1 MIRFIVLLFLA
12 LLTSCQS
19 KQNPAAMSK
28 VKSNL
33 DIQGHR
39 GCRGL
44 MPENTLPA
52 FQKALELGVT
62 TLEMDLVISKDH
74 QVVVS
79 HEPFFRA
86 GIALDPDGNSIT
98 EDNEMTHN
106 IYELD
111 YERVKEYIVGTLPD
125 SNHLNR
131 TDIKTFKP
139 LFSEVVTLTKE
150 YCAKHKKELPYFNIE
165 IKSELEHD
173 EVYHP
178 AIKTFTQLVID
189 EVKKADIQSKT
200 CIQSFDLR
208 ALQLTKSIAPT
219 ITTALLI
226 MNRKTPEENVAD
238 LKFTPDI
245 YSCYYKLVDKHLID
259 YCSSKHIKVI
269 PWTVNTK
276 EDIKAMIEIGVDGI
290 ISDYPDLLIE
300 TYAAYAKH

>member
-1 MIRFIVLLFLA
+1 MRLLIPVLLCLI
-12 LLTSCQS
+12 SCTPKPQTT
-19 KQNPAAMSK
+19 AMSK

-98 EDNEMTHN
+98 EDNEMSHN

-111 YERVKEYIVGTLPD
+111 YAQIKEYTVGTLPD

-131 TDIKTFKP
+131 IDIKTFKP
-139 LFSEVVTLTKE
+139 LFSEVVSLTKA

-165 IKSELEHD
+165 IKSEIEHD

-178 AIKTFTQLVID
+178 SIKTFTQLVID

-245 YSCYYKLVDKHLID
+245 YSCYYKLVDEHLID

-269 PWTVNTK
+269 PWTVNTE
-276 EDIKAMIEIGVDGI
+276 EDMKAMIEMGVDGV

-300 TYAAYAKH
+300 TYAAYATH

>member
-1 MIRFIVLLFLA
+1 
-12 LLTSCQS
+12 
-19 KQNPAAMSK
+19 MSK

-86 GIALDPDGNSIT
+86 GIAIDPDGNEISEQDEIS
-98 EDNEMTHN
+98 HN

-111 YERVKEYIVGTLPD
+111 YEQVKEYVVGTLPD
-125 SNHLNR
+125 SNHMNR
-131 TDIKTFKP
+131 TDISTYKP
-139 LFSEVVTLTKE
+139 LFSEVVSMTKE
-150 YCAKHKKELPYFNIE
+150 YCNKHNKELPYFNIE
-165 IKSELEHD
+165 IKSEEEHD

-178 AIKTFTQLVID
+178 DVATFTQLVVD

-208 ALQLTKSIAPT
+208 ALQKTKSIAPNL
-219 ITTALLI
+219 TTALLI

-245 YSCYYKLVDKHLID
+245 YSCYFKLVDDHLIE
-259 YCSSKHIKVI
+259 YSSSKNIKVI
-269 PWTVNTK
+269 PWTVNSI
-276 EDIKAMIEIGVDGI
+276 EDMRAMIEIGVDGV

-300 TYAAYAKH
+300 TYASYATN